1 VKNRDLEWRPSPRPG
16 LLQFQAEFAIL
27 NGAKEKSMER
37 TIGDIELPG
46 IRLFKKGKVRNVFEV
61 GDELLIVATDRI
73 SAFDWVLPSLI
84 PFKGKVLTQLS
95 KFWFDFVA
103 LACPNHLITTE
114 VADFPAVLK
123 PFLEILEKRSMLV
136 RRTRVVPVECVVR
149 GYLSGSG
156 WSEYKKTGKISGLK
170 IPKGLKESDRLEKP
184 IFTPSTKAE
193 QGHDVNISFKEVQ
206 RLIGGDLAKKI
217 RKASLE
223 TYQKAALYALSKGII
238 IADTKFEFG
247 LVGDELVLVDE
258 IFTPDSSRF
267 WPLATYEP
275 GKSQPS
281 LDKQFVRDYLET
293 TGWDKNSPPPP
304 LPEAI
309 VAKTS
314 EKYLEIY
321 RLLTGQNDLG

>member
-1 VKNRDLEWRPSPRPG
+1 
-16 LLQFQAEFAIL
+16 
-27 NGAKEKSMER
+27 MER
-37 TIGDIELPG
+37 TIGDIDLPG
-46 IRLFKKGKVRNVFEV
+46 IPLYKKGKVRNVYEIE
-61 GDELLIVATDRI
+61 GQLLIVATDRI

-114 VADFPAVLK
+114 FDNFPAALRPYK
-123 PFLEILEKRSMLV
+123 DMLDKRSMLV
-136 RRTRVVPVECVVR
+136 RKTRVIPVECVVR

-156 WSEYKKTGKISGLK
+156 WKEYQKTGKISGLK
-170 IPKGLKESDRLEKP
+170 MPKGLKESDRLEEA

-193 QGHDVNISFKEVQ
+193 QGHDENISMKEVQ
-206 RLIGGDLAKKI
+206 KMLGAELANRI
-217 RKASLE
+217 RKVSLE
-223 TYQKAALYALSKGII
+223 LYQKATLFALSKGII

-247 LVGDELVLVDE
+247 LIEDDLVLVDE

-267 WPLATYEP
+267 WPKATYEP
-275 GKSQPS
+275 GRSQPS

-293 TGWDKNSPPPP
+293 TNWDKNSPPPV
-304 LPEAI
+304 LPEDI

-321 RLLTGQNDLG
+321 RLLTGHDDLA